1 MRTLQLNDEL
11 SSPHLHELALKLRS
25 SKRTV
30 FVAGA
35 GISCN
40 AGIPDFRSKDG
51 LYALVKKEFP
61 SNFTQGKDLF
71 DTILF
76 RDEQTTQIFYS
87 FMAGLRDATLNA
99 EPTATHR
106 LLTLLKTKKKLM
118 RCYTQNIDGLEEK
131 AGLGPKDTIQ
141 LHGDIHTL
149 KCSHCQSQA
158 PWNPEF
164 TQEMQD
170 GDAPDCLECVSSSMA
185 RQMSG
190 KRAVSVGTLRPDI
203 VLYGEEHPRGDEIAM
218 QLKKDCARKPQLL
231 IVAGTSLKVIGIK
244 RLVKS
249 LAQATRSAG
258 GLVVFVNKS
267 PIAKSEWDGVFDY
280 HVMSDTDEWIS
291 NVKSFIPSFFEK
303 QTKIKVE
310 RKHPSSTAT
319 TKSAKASAKA
329 GFDTPDNIANDLSN
343 DPLAAIP
350 EPKTNDT
357 ANLEPKK
364 EPKKEPQ
371 HSRDETP
378 VNDAGDSSFRDD
390 SRSSIEPLT
399 PQHNDSH
406 TTEMIQNM
414 ENIKRE
420 YVDSPV
426 FMPAKRTKSDP
437 YGETMR
443 QNELLGSPTKRN
455 SLIDDDGFVSSQDT
469 IAEKEYLDFR

>member
-30 FVAGA
+30 FVSGA

-99 EPTATHR
+99 EPTPTHR

-131 AGLGPKDTIQ
+131 AGLGPKDTVQ

-158 PWNPEF
+158 SWNPEF
-164 TQEMQD
+164 IKEMQD
-170 GDAPDCLECVSSSMA
+170 GDAPDCLECISASMA

-203 VLYGEEHPRGDEIAM
+203 VLYGEEHPKGDEIAL
-218 QLKKDCARKPQLL
+218 QLKKDCTRKPQLL

-249 LAQATRSAG
+249 LAQATRVGG

-267 PIAKSEWDGVFDY
+267 AIAKSEWDGVFDY

-310 RKHPSSTAT
+310 RKRSSPAAT
-319 TKSAKASAKA
+319 TTKT
-329 GFDTPDNIANDLSN
+329 GFDVTNDPASDLPN

-350 EPKTNDT
+350 EVRV
-357 ANLEPKK
+357 EPKVDTGAHFFRN
-364 EPKKEPQ
+364 EIPV
-371 HSRDETP
+371 SET
-378 VNDAGDSSFRDD
+378 DTAGDSSFRDD

-399 PQHNDSH
+399 PQHNDNS
-406 TTEMIQNM
+406 TTEIVRSMD
-414 ENIKRE
+414 NIKRE
-420 YVDSPV
+420 YTESPV

-443 QNELLGSPTKRN
+443 QNELLESPTKRN
-455 SLIDDDGFVSSQDT
+455 SLVDDEGFVSSQDT